1 VFLIAAS
8 SRMAA
13 AIMLNLP
20 PTAAHAPYCGQS
32 GDFQGMAPWKFARK
46 TRLLVMYQVVVRR
59 TAYNLAS
66 KVVLSP
72 SESVPCTPHR
82 FTDSVLI
89 LADTSCCSS
98 ESPSPPTGCVTTAAA
113 SCIAHLLSRLSPS
126 IVTSKARRWS
136 SPRALHTFVPT
147 YTKTRTHSEE
157 CLLALLPLGQLFL

>member
-1 VFLIAAS
+1 
-8 SRMAA
+8 MAA

-32 GDFQGMAPWKFARK
+32 GVFHGTAPWTFARK
-46 TRLLVMYQVVVRR
+46 TRLLEMDQVAVHR
-59 TAYNLAS
+59 TAYNLSS

-72 SESVPCTPHR
+72 SEFVPCTPHR

-89 LADTSCCSS
+89 LAGTSCCSS

-113 SCIAHLLSRLSPS
+113 SCIAHFLSRLAPS
-126 IVTSKARRWS
+126 IATLKSRRWS

-147 YTKTRTHSEE
+147 YTRTRTHSDE
-157 CLLALLPLGQLFL
+157 CVLALLPLGQLFL